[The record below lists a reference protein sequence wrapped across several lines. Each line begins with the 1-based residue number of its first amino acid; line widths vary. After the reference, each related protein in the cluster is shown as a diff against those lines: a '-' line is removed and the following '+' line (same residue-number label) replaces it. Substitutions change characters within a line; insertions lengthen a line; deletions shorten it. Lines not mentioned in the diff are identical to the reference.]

1 MHELIITR
9 SNHLIDPVFAPWGWE
24 IPIYLFLGGIV
35 AGMMLI
41 SGYFILT
48 GRTQQTKCSCFLI
61 PLVALGL
68 ISVGMFFLFLDLEH
82 KMYVWRLYTTFEW
95 TSPMSWGAWILLL
108 VYPILML
115 NAIIRVPEEIG
126 KRWAWLKGMSEKLRE
141 RVFAVK
147 FIGAMSMVSGA
158 ILGMYTGVLLSTL
171 VARPAWNSSMLW
183 ILFLVSGL
191 SAAAAF
197 IHLVARL
204 EDERRLLA
212 KADNAF
218 LIAELLI
225 IALIFLGFLSSSGVQ
240 NEAAMMFLTG
250 SYAAVFWV
258 FVVGLG
264 IVIPLIIQ
272 LLAVNDKIGHTPIA
286 PIMVMAGGLI
296 LRFVIVSA
304 GQNSG
309 WFTGTFITP

>member
-9 SNHLIDPVFAPWGWE
+9 SNHLIDPVFTPWGWE

-82 KMYVWRLYTTFEW
+82 KIYVWRLYTTFEW

-126 KRWAWLKGMSEKLRE
+126 KRWA
-141 RVFAVK
+141 
-147 FIGAMSMVSGA
+147 
-158 ILGMYTGVLLSTL
+158 
-171 VARPAWNSSMLW
+171 
-183 ILFLVSGL
+183 
-191 SAAAAF
+191 
-197 IHLVARL
+197 
-204 EDERRLLA
+204 
-212 KADNAF
+212 
-218 LIAELLI
+218 
-225 IALIFLGFLSSSGVQ
+225 
-240 NEAAMMFLTG
+240 
-250 SYAAVFWV
+250 
-258 FVVGLG
+258 
-264 IVIPLIIQ
+264 
-272 LLAVNDKIGHTPIA
+272 
-286 PIMVMAGGLI
+286 
-296 LRFVIVSA
+296 
-304 GQNSG
+304 
-309 WFTGTFITP
+309 